1 MGCGE
6 DAVKAYNMG
15 LQGLVCSN
23 HGGRQLDTCRSGIEV
38 LPEVMDALR
47 EAGADLDKF
56 KVFIDGGVR
65 RGADIFKAVALG
77 ATAVGVGRPVLYS
90 LASYGDKG
98 IVRMVH
104 MLQDELTMVM
114 RLSGTPKVSSIT
126 DQHVITRNLADHIV
140 PLPADHLVHS
150 TYMPLHLRPRLFER
164 DAAAASL
171 PRRICTKRQTW
182 AQGPRAEARDCLEYL
197 GEFLA

>member
-1 MGCGE
+1 MGNMSVLLKGIQCAE
-6 DAVKAYNMG
+6 DAVMAFKAG
-15 LQGLVCSN
+15 LAGIVLSN

-38 LPEVMDALR
+38 LPEVMEALR

-104 MLQDELTMVM
+104 MLQDELMMVM
-114 RLSGTPKVSSIT
+114 RLSGTPDVASIT
-126 DQHVITRNLADHIV
+126 AEHVISRNLSDRIV
-140 PLPADHLVHS
+140 PLPSDNLTAK
-150 TYMPLHLRPRLFER
+150 TYMPLLP
-164 DAAAASL
+164 AA
-171 PRRICTKRQTW
+171 KM
-182 AQGPRAEARDCLEYL
+182 
-197 GEFLA
+197 

>member
-1 MGCGE
+1 
-6 DAVKAYNMG
+6 MG

-47 EAGADLDKF
+47 KAGADLNKF

-77 ATAVGVGRPVLYS
+77 ATACGVGRPVLYS

-104 MLQDELTMVM
+104 MLADELQMVM
-114 RLSGTPKVSSIT
+114 RLSGTPDVASIT
-126 DQHVITRNLADHIV
+126 EKHVITKNLSDHIV
-140 PLPADHLVHS
+140 PLPADNLVQG
-150 TYMPLHLRPRLFER
+150 TYMPLMPAARL
-164 DAAAASL
+164 
-171 PRRICTKRQTW
+171 
-182 AQGPRAEARDCLEYL
+182 
-197 GEFLA
+197 

>member
-1 MGCGE
+1 MGRASSSFIDPGLCWDDIPWIKSITKMSVLLKGIQCGE
-6 DAVKAYNMG
+6 DAVKAYKMG

-47 EAGADLDKF
+47 EAGATKEDF
-56 KVFIDGGVR
+56 SVFVDGGVR

-77 ATAVGVGRPVLYS
+77 AAAVGVGRPVLYS

-104 MLQDELTMVM
+104 MLQDELQMVM
-114 RLSGTPKVSSIT
+114 RLSGTPDVASIT
-126 DQHVITRNLADHIV
+126 ENHVIYRNLSDRIV
-140 PLPADHLVHS
+140 PLPSDNLTAK
-150 TYMPLHLRPRLFER
+150 TYMPLLP
-164 DAAAASL
+164 AA
-171 PRRICTKRQTW
+171 KM
-182 AQGPRAEARDCLEYL
+182 
-197 GEFLA
+197 